1 MSRFTCLLSV
11 LQIREMLMEV
21 YYSNGLESDI
31 TQQYPPP
38 LMPKPG
44 KDNARLQ
51 KLKKKRAKKK
61 TSLSQTPIPFRSCL
75 SPVNEAST
83 DLEHSDLSSPPR
95 TPDPISVAET
105 FSFYDHSGSPLPQK
119 STHGQTM
126 GNIQPQPCTAQTMNS
141 EVQVAPLYQCSSF
154 LFDDATPFLFP
165 PLKPALSYPPQN
177 MAAPVPLPTVNS
189 TSNSH
194 GTVTTVP
201 PDSVALSSPK
211 ISTHCLTLSALTS
224 NCYPGLSHSK
234 VTELHPVPV
243 PLSISNTETQPF
255 IGSQRGTNTYLGD
268 SSTRQASSWPAS
280 PTSNGNSLRQVSSE
294 VTASKISLNK
304 SLKEKGSEDIQA
316 RMYTSRATFFEISK
330 PLSVQDL
337 ALTNPTYEGTYS
349 SAGLREKTTESV
361 ANTHQKPSLLKSQRD
376 ILQSPKSIPTP
387 FLNISKYSQQPV
399 TETPGFN
406 SIQGSQAPDF
416 LGQKTK
422 VQTQNE
428 LFHRDFSNTSDTP
441 AMKSIST
448 SMITKPWTDQGPEKE
463 ASSLPTVPSFLCVP
477 DKLRPSPVTQMQT
490 PCSSPGFS
498 SYRPPAVQARKS
510 LTSLL
515 EAQMSLANSKPKS
528 QSTYYGLTPAEYAA
542 YGGIRTTALHPS
554 PNPFNPNKP
563 FVNEPSVCKDDKS
576 FNGHEDLS
584 ALLRSET
591 LRGPD
596 LSPSQSVKGSED
608 AAQESWLGAHCNEI
622 QLQKTSNLDRVKTMQ
637 QSTNDVSTSK
647 ATIPVLKGGEVHS
660 QSVVFSTD
668 AGLAMTPFKGESRYQ
683 SSSSFTNGFTPKAQR
698 DPDEVDN
705 TDKTYNVRKP
715 LMLDK
720 TCSEESRV
728 KVSKES
734 EKVVNFSL
742 LLTQSSIGECK
753 NMNAPPTVEPE
764 LKITDSHTVKNTTG
778 VQQFTN
784 DLSANL
790 PNLRANELLLGK
802 EQKLMEMRSDS
813 LLSNFWNN
821 PPVFANTEHPLHKK
835 SIEAEC
841 NNEPNMY
848 SNEFPSP
855 QRPVKASTCS
865 SVRSSSVPKRS
876 NGPSP
881 SVNDSSHICREIQTA
896 DTKNHPLK
904 SAVPTI
910 SSALLGRDN
919 IEPTSPVPYD
929 TETKSAGFWGSKF
942 YSDSD
947 TSHVPT
953 KQQGQR
959 FSSDINIQAR
969 IGCSD
974 VTEQGTTLNSY
985 RTYQECSNAVDA
997 TVNTKEMKDRLHT
1010 LNVRAENVPENADFQ
1025 REDMSTN
1032 SQTIY
1037 FRKTSTEPLQ
1047 CSTPG
1052 TLENIRSKTEH
1063 THFFYLNRKSN
1074 DISTKETTVP
1084 NKPNIEAV
1092 LPIKAVN
1099 LSALDISTPPVIS
1112 SQRLIAPKS
1121 PLIKPERPY
1130 SPSTTKSDTM
1140 ETSGY
1145 GASNSKQAD
1154 GNKSPLIPRLQITN
1168 KTAVKE
1174 IFPIS
1179 STIIENQCLA
1189 SPPPKMKNVKPSETV
1204 PSIHLV
1210 SAGAETYAINIEQTI
1225 QQTGNLKSEEQLI
1238 SSKPPGNSQSPISC
1252 LNDTKT
1258 PLETNSPSLTKTDSN
1273 SQHASI
1279 KMHSIKEVSHNP
1291 QTATSLSPVCLTGLS
1306 KEHNPPTLN
1315 PLYINTTVDAAEQP
1329 FEPTLKHILKPKIK
1343 LLSTKD
1349 TLVTEVQMQQPIS
1362 HVKNNF
1368 SSDSTAKEINSSH
1381 YPEASMSSF
1390 YTNPLLCST
1399 PNLPKNGPIKH
1410 ENPAPEEIP
1419 ALESP
1424 RPLTEEMQIISGMN
1438 SVRKAVDKLTLT
1450 KAATNTVMKASVGK
1464 TTVTD
1469 TATPTSLPQ
1478 ASVSVKTLTPNRGMS
1493 PSSPQKTGL
1502 TGKNDLKA
1510 KTAAAAT
1517 ETQAV
1522 RPSMKSATSA
1532 VSSATD
1538 KSDTV
1543 GTPPATTEPKTAQK
1557 LKGLKGKLSGW
1568 TRLKKHMVVEPDE
1581 PTFPAPE
1588 AEASVGSSISNED
1601 THQVDVNQEVTKNQE
1616 DPKALKMWDALLF
1629 QMFSTKERIMD
1640 QINMKKKDSEKKN
1653 QSKDNQ
1659 TDVPSFVSRLPI
1671 LLYSPRFDARKLKEA
1686 AEKPLKTAAAFGMG
1700 LIKRKSQEDERKDF
1714 NRKAKGFGSTKNTDT
1729 ADDTH
1734 GL

>member
-1 MSRFTCLLSV
+1 
-11 LQIREMLMEV
+11 
-21 YYSNGLESDI
+21 
-31 TQQYPPP
+31 
-38 LMPKPG
+38 
-44 KDNARLQ
+44 
-51 KLKKKRAKKK
+51 
-61 TSLSQTPIPFRSCL
+61 
-75 SPVNEAST
+75 
-83 DLEHSDLSSPPR
+83 
-95 TPDPISVAET
+95 
-105 FSFYDHSGSPLPQK
+105 
-119 STHGQTM
+119 
-126 GNIQPQPCTAQTMNS
+126 
-141 EVQVAPLYQCSSF
+141 
-154 LFDDATPFLFP
+154 
-165 PLKPALSYPPQN
+165 

-211 ISTHCLTLSALTS
+211 ISTHCLTLSALSS

-234 VTELHPVPV
+234 VTELHPFPV

-268 SSTRQASSWPAS
+268 
-280 PTSNGNSLRQVSSE
+280 
-294 VTASKISLNK
+294 K
-304 SLKEKGSEDIQA
+304 
-316 RMYTSRATFFEISK
+316 
-330 PLSVQDL
+330 
-337 ALTNPTYEGTYS
+337 
-349 SAGLREKTTESV
+349 
-361 ANTHQKPSLLKSQRD
+361 
-376 ILQSPKSIPTP
+376 
-387 FLNISKYSQQPV
+387 
-399 TETPGFN
+399 
-406 SIQGSQAPDF
+406 
-416 LGQKTK
+416 
-422 VQTQNE
+422 
-428 LFHRDFSNTSDTP
+428 
-441 AMKSIST
+441 
-448 SMITKPWTDQGPEKE
+448 

-554 PNPFNPNKP
+554 PNPFNSNKP
-563 FVNEPSVCKDDKS
+563 FLNEPYVCKDDKS

-591 LRGPD
+591 LCGPD

-668 AGLAMTPFKGESRYQ
+668 AGLAMTPFIGDSRYQ

-720 TCSEESRV
+720 TCCEESRV

-742 LLTQSSIGECK
+742 LLTQSSIAECK
-753 NMNAPPTVEPE
+753 NMNDPPTVKPEP
-764 LKITDSHTVKNTTG
+764 KITDSHTVKNTTG

-790 PNLRANELLLGK
+790 PNLRASESLLGK

-813 LLSNFWNN
+813 LLSNLWNN

-841 NNEPNMY
+841 NNEPNVH

-855 QRPVKASTCS
+855 QRPVKASRCS
-865 SVRSSSVPKRS
+865 SVRSSSVPKSS

-904 SAVPTI
+904 SAVPSI

-985 RTYQECSNAVDA
+985 RTYQEYSNAVDA
-997 TVNTKEMKDRLHT
+997 TVNTKEMKHRLHT

-1025 REDMSTN
+1025 RKDMSTN

-1037 FRKTSTEPLQ
+1037 FRKASTKPFQ
-1047 CSTPG
+1047 CSNPG
-1052 TLENIRSKTEH
+1052 TLENIQSKTEQ

-1145 GASNSKQAD
+1145 GASDS
-1154 GNKSPLIPRLQITN
+1154 NKSPLIPRLQITN

-1189 SPPPKMKNVKPSETV
+1189 SPPPKMKNVIPSETV

-1225 QQTGNLKSEEQLI
+1225 QQTVNLMSEEQLM
-1238 SSKPPGNSQSPISC
+1238 SSNPPGNSQSPICS

-1258 PLETNSPSLTKTDSN
+1258 PLEINSPSLTKTDSN

-1306 KEHNPPTLN
+1306 KEHNPPTFN

-1329 FEPTLKHILKPKIK
+1329 LEPTLKHIFKPKIK

-1399 PNLPKNGPIKH
+1399 PNLPENGPIKH

-1424 RPLTEEMQIISGMN
+1424 RPLTQAMQTISGMN
-1438 SVRKAVDKLTLT
+1438 SVQQVVDKLTLT

-1464 TTVTD
+1464 STVTD

-1493 PSSPQKTGL
+1493 PSSLQKTGL
-1502 TGKNDLKA
+1502 T
-1510 KTAAAAT
+1510 
-1517 ETQAV
+1517 ET
-1522 RPSMKSATSA
+1522 
-1532 VSSATD
+1532 TD
-1538 KSDTV
+1538 
-1543 GTPPATTEPKTAQK
+1543 
-1557 LKGLKGKLSGW
+1557 
-1568 TRLKKHMVVEPDE
+1568 
-1581 PTFPAPE
+1581 
-1588 AEASVGSSISNED
+1588 
-1601 THQVDVNQEVTKNQE
+1601 
-1616 DPKALKMWDALLF
+1616 
-1629 QMFSTKERIMD
+1629 
-1640 QINMKKKDSEKKN
+1640 
-1653 QSKDNQ
+1653 
-1659 TDVPSFVSRLPI
+1659 SRF
-1671 LLYSPRFDARKLKEA
+1671 R
-1686 AEKPLKTAAAFGMG
+1686 
-1700 LIKRKSQEDERKDF
+1700 
-1714 NRKAKGFGSTKNTDT
+1714 NRK
-1729 ADDTH
+1729 
-1734 GL
+1734 